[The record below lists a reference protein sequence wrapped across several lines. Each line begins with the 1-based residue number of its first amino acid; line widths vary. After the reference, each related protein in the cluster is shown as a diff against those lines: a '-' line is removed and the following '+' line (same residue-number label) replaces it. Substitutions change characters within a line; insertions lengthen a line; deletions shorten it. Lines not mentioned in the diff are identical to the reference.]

1 MPREPFAADRSDENE
16 PDEAAHHPR
25 LELDETIHQPVRL
38 SIMAL
43 LAQSEK
49 VDFAFLVKYLELSE
63 SNLSRHLSA
72 LEAAGDIIIT
82 KVFEGKRPRTWLSLS
97 DAGRAAFA
105 RHVET
110 LRRIVDEPAS
120 DGR

>member
-1 MPREPFAADRSDENE
+1 MAREPQTNTGANGNQS
-16 PDEAAHHPR
+16 EATHHPR

-43 LAQSEK
+43 LAQSKK

-72 LEAAGDIIIT
+72 LEAAGYIVIT

-97 DAGRAAFA
+97 DAGCVAFT

-110 LRRIVDEPAS
+110 LRRIVEEPAPTK
-120 DGR
+120 D